1 MSAPSVQDNQVSS
14 REKEPASGRV
24 NWLSSLWRNL
34 LGDPQATTPSDPP
47 TSPDGQGQSTDAQSG
62 VVSLGSV
69 LVISGMLLSMLFPH
83 IPWTV
88 RLLAVAVIFLS
99 LRHWAGILVLV
110 TVQLDLLAREG
121 RMMAPLA
128 GPSGLLYAFC
138 VAAVLMFIARQ
149 RDALQE
155 ISRKDIRK
163 LIRGWMVGDPR
174 PKAGASPEADA
185 DPVDGFLRMFASA
198 LRGLLLLL
206 ICATLARSV
215 LDRLPRGR
223 AFSLQLRD
231 FIVDNPELTG
241 VSLLLVGVIATVLVL
256 TEIGWRQMT
265 AAQGRVYLR
274 SALLKQMY
282 RDLRMITMHRIRLRQ
297 KKHGRGTA
305 ESDAKGKKQGQ

>member
-1 MSAPSVQDNQVSS
+1 MSTPLGRENKVKGPSEETASELVNAKPGMWQNQPGDQRASADS
-14 REKEPASGRV
+14 EPPV
-24 NWLSSLWRNL
+24 
-34 LGDPQATTPSDPP
+34 
-47 TSPDGQGQSTDAQSG
+47 SPDGQGQLSNVQSG
-62 VVSLGSV
+62 FISLGAV

-99 LRHWAGILVLV
+99 LRHWGGILVLV
-110 TVQLDLLAREG
+110 AVQLDLLAREG
-121 RMMAPLA
+121 RLINPLA

-138 VAAVLMFIARQ
+138 VAAVLMFIARH
-149 RDALQE
+149 REALQE
-155 ISRKDIRK
+155 ISRRDIRK
-163 LIRGWMVGDPR
+163 LIGGLVSG
-174 PKAGASPEADA
+174 SPEQKSVAGKEA
-185 DPVDGFLRMFASA
+185 ETDPVDGFLRMLASA

-206 ICATLARSV
+206 ACATAARFV
-215 LDRLPRGR
+215 LDRVPRGR

-231 FIVDNPELTG
+231 FIVANPELTG

-282 RDLRMITMHRIRLRQ
+282 RDLRMVTIQRIRLRQ
-297 KKHGRGTA
+297 KTHGRA
-305 ESDAKGKKQGQ
+305 SADGKKTG